1 MLVIDDDADLLE
13 VMRTALGDRGYKV
26 VSTRHGRE
34 AIQQFNE
41 RGADVAVVD
50 IVLPDIS
57 GLRVLRHIHSKCPA
71 TKIVVYTATYLEGAE
86 KDFIRGIDAV
96 IVTKGR
102 TSPDQLA
109 DEVDR
114 LVSSRTP
121 TVAASRV
128 TQVE

>member
-1 MLVIDDDADLLE
+1 MVIDDDPDLLE
-13 VMRTALGDRGYKV
+13 VLREALGDRGYKV
-26 VSTRHGRE
+26 VSSRHGRE
-34 AIQQFNE
+34 AIQQFDE
-41 RGADVAVVD
+41 LGADVAVVD

-57 GLRVLRHIHSKCPA
+57 GLRVLRHIHSKAPA

-114 LVSSRTP
+114 LVSSQTP
-121 TVAASRV
+121 AAAASRV